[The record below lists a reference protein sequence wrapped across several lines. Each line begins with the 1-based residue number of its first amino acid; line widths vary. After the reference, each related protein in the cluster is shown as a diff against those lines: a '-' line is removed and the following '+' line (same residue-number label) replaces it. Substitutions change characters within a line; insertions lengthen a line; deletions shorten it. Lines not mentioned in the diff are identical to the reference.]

1 MNFPQQIAKHL
12 RDVHFGGNWTSVNLK
27 DTLEG
32 ITLEQATKKNADL
45 NSIAVL
51 VFHMNYY
58 VDVIIKVLQGQS
70 VKAHDKFS
78 FELPPIRSEEEWQS
92 LVNKA
97 LTEAETLAGLIEQL
111 TEGQLDDFF
120 MDKKYGTYYRNFHGL
135 IEHCHY
141 HLGQIVILK
150 KLFFTTPVQTQASG

>member
-1 MNFPQQIAKHL
+1 MNFSQQIAKHL

-27 DTLEG
+27 DTLDG
-32 ITLEQATKKNADL
+32 ITVEQATKKNADL

-58 VDVIIKVLQGQS
+58 VDVIIKVLQGQP
-70 VKAHDKFS
+70 VRAHDKFS
-78 FELPPIRSEEEWQS
+78 FELPPLSSEEEWQS

-97 LTEAETLAGLIEQL
+97 LTEAETLAGIIEQL
-111 TEGQLDDFF
+111 PDSRLEDIF

-150 KLFFTTPVQTQASG
+150 KLFFTT

>member
-1 MNFPQQIAKHL
+1 MNFSQQIAKHL

-27 DTLEG
+27 DTLDG
-32 ITLEQATKKNADL
+32 ITVEQATKKNADL

-58 VDVIIKVLQGQS
+58 VDVIIKVLQGQP
-70 VKAHDKFS
+70 VRAHDKFS
-78 FELPPIRSEEEWQS
+78 FELPPLSSEEEWQS

-97 LTEAETLAGLIEQL
+97 LTEAETLAGIIEQL
-111 TEGQLDDFF
+111 PDSRLEDIF

-141 HLGQIVILK
+141 HLGQIMILK
-150 KLFFTTPVQTQASG
+150 KLFFTT

>member
-27 DTLEG
+27 DTLTG

-58 VDVIIKVLQGQS
+58 VDVIIKVLQGQP

-78 FELPPIRSEEEWQS
+78 FELPPLRSEEEWQS

-111 TEGQLDDFF
+111 SESQLDDFF
-120 MDKKYGTYYRNFHGL
+120 MDQKYGTYYRNFHGL